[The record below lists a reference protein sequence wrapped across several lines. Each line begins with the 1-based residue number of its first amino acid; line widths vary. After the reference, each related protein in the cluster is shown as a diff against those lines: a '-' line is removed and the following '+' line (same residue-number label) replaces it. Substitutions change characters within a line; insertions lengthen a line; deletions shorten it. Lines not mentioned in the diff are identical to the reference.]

1 MSADDINKA
10 MKKLLR
16 EPQEICNKTGLKPF
30 YALNQA
36 PPVSVLVIILSG
48 LSIHN
53 LSLLVDLV

>member
-10 MKKLLR
+10 MKKLLG

-36 PPVSVLVIILSG
+36 PPVSILVNI
-48 LSIHN
+48 
-53 LSLLVDLV
+53 